1 MHRWTLLALALSM
14 ALYWGCTQEVP
25 PPEAT
30 PPPPEDLSTWSAPAL
45 VQQSAQVRQT
55 PVSEEPKPTPAEK
68 LYDFA
73 SGGTYLAPVMVGFP
87 LDILFERGEEI
98 RNYSGGDPELLE
110 QGQQAN
116 RWEVKPGASGRDA
129 TMRPHLFLRATEPGL
144 KMGLVITTTKRIYY
158 LTCASVK
165 QSPIRAIRW
174 KYADAPQEQPRPV
187 EPSLLP
193 HPDTPRQYH
202 VGYQVATSQP
212 APQWVPRHIVDD
224 GTKLYIVYPEI
235 TLFKS
240 VPLVRKIGPNGPQP
254 VNSRQFLNTVI
265 LDELPARVEL
275 RVGTGTYAETA
286 TITQGQLRTISCPG
300 DPECP
305 VWPAAATHISAR

>member
-1 MHRWTLLALALSM
+1 
-14 ALYWGCTQEVP
+14 
-25 PPEAT
+25 
-30 PPPPEDLSTWSAPAL
+30 
-45 VQQSAQVRQT
+45 
-55 PVSEEPKPTPAEK
+55 
-68 LYDFA
+68 
-73 SGGTYLAPVMVGFP
+73 
-87 LDILFERGEEI
+87 
-98 RNYSGGDPELLE
+98 
-110 QGQQAN
+110 
-116 RWEVKPGASGRDA
+116 
-129 TMRPHLFLRATEPGL
+129 
-144 KMGLVITTTKRIYY
+144 
-158 LTCASVK
+158 VK

>member
-1 MHRWTLLALALSM
+1 MI
-14 ALYWGCTQEVP
+14 
-25 PPEAT
+25 
-30 PPPPEDLSTWSAPAL
+30 EDH
-45 VQQSAQVRQT
+45 
-55 PVSEEPKPTPAEK
+55 KPTSAEK

-73 SGGTYLAPVMVGFP
+73 PGGTYLAPVMVGFP

-165 QSPIRAIRW
+165 ASPIRAICGSM
-174 KYADAPQEQPRPV
+174 PTSPCPRPLRLHRV
-187 EPSLLP
+187 CCPIPRS
-193 HPDTPRQYH
+193 RQYH
-202 VGYQVATSQP
+202 VAITATSQP
-212 APQWVPRHIVDD
+212 APPWVPRHIVDD

-240 VPLVRKIGPNGPQP
+240 VPLVRKIGPNGPQL

-275 RVGTGTYAETA
+275 RVGTGMPRPPRSRKA
-286 TITQGQLRTISCPG
+286 SCGPSVVRAIR
-300 DPECP
+300 CP
-305 VWPAAATHISAR
+305 VWPAAATQISGR

>member
-1 MHRWTLLALALSM
+1 MSRWTLCALAVSLALLA
-14 ALYWGCTQEVP
+14 GCVKEEP
-25 PPEAT
+25 PLPGT
-30 PPPPEDLSTWSAPAL
+30 PPPPEDLSTWSLPAL
-45 VQQSAQVRQT
+45 VQPEARKPLPTVA
-55 PVSEEPKPTPAEK
+55 EERKPTAAEK
-68 LYDFA
+68 LYDYA
-73 SGGTYLAPVMVGFP
+73 PGGTYQALVMVGFP

-165 QSPIRAIRW
+165 VSPIRAIRW
-174 KYADAPQEQPRPV
+174 KYADEPNPQTPPV

-212 APQWVPRHIVDD
+212 VPPWVPRHIVDD

-240 VPLVRKIGPNGPQP
+240 VPLVRKIGPNGPQL

-275 RVGTGTYAETA
+275 RVGTGTYAETV

-300 DPECP
+300 DPDCP
-305 VWPAAATHISAR
+305 VWPAAAAQISAR